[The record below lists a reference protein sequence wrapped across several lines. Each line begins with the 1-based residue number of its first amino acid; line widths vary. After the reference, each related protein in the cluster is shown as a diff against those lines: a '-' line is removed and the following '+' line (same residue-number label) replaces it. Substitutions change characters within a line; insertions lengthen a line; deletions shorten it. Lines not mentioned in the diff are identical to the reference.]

1 MYGPFL
7 GDDAV
12 NKALLKCDWNENII
26 CPFKAYGADSFYTYE
41 SGENSRRFSLE
52 DSDGAAVFFSNPL
65 SLLYVNSGTDS
76 NSGRSYDGGTSVL
89 TYRGPGQLSGLPKF
103 CIDSGTGAAAAECIP
118 EGTDTSTT
126 NGYDI
131 RIDPAVLE
139 DSNGNKYY
147 AKYDSVSEI
156 YPVLYSSDLG
166 NIMYVQGSWSD
177 TIVFYV

>member
-12 NKALLKCDWNENII
+12 NKASLKCDWNENII

-166 NIMYVQGSWSD
+166 MYNICVRIME
-177 TIVFYV
+177 